1 MLSLMGHQS
10 TIMLLSLLI
19 IHPCKAVYKSF
30 PFPGRLHRTQDPG
43 CYPTPWES
51 YEGRPTPPPPERAP
65 PNDPT
70 PPAVGLRQVLPPG
83 TSKELTQG
91 PDPPPPR
98 LLQAKVWAPHFPAPG
113 AERPFNTPVSPGA
126 PSQKSQL
133 GLEADGCLS
142 PASILLPS
150 GWWQAFGTTF
160 PGLIPEYFSAHRKFF
175 VTFPLL

>member
-1 MLSLMGHQS
+1 MEQLIRLHLLGNKLLYALPLHMLSLMGHQS

-91 PDPPPPR
+91 PDPPPPGSSKPR
-98 LLQAKVWAPHFPAPG
+98 SGHP
-113 AERPFNTPVSPGA
+113 TSPPQG
-126 PSQKSQL
+126 QK
-133 GLEADGCLS
+133 G
-142 PASILLPS
+142 P
-150 GWWQAFGTTF
+150 
-160 PGLIPEYFSAHRKFF
+160 LIPLFHR
-175 VTFPLL
+175 VRRARNLSSG